1 MVQPVL
7 TCDGVI
13 KIQNSPGA
21 ITGYDF
27 VFNVPTPLHTP
38 RSLRDIL
45 LTPPANVALNER
57 FSLASLLS
65 RSVFFMHASNFV
77 HKSIRPDN
85 IIVFQDSSSQLGRPF
100 LVGFERFRKDTTVT
114 HRFGDDLWE
123 RNLYRHPQRQG
134 IAPDEDFSMQHD
146 IYSLGVVLLEIGLNT
161 SFAWPKTNDNG
172 LIQWSPNTDLGLF
185 DNHDHHKPGKAR
197 SVKRKFVNMAG
208 EELPSLMGNKYTQV
222 VVSCLTCLD
231 KDNEGF
237 GDESEFEDEDGILV
251 GVRFI
256 EKVSLNLI
264 VLAHEC

>member
-1 MVQPVL
+1 
-7 TCDGVI
+7 
-13 KIQNSPGA
+13 
-21 ITGYDF
+21 
-27 VFNVPTPLHTP
+27 
-38 RSLRDIL
+38 
-45 LTPPANVALNER
+45 
-57 FSLASLLS
+57 
-65 RSVFFMHASNFV
+65 MHASNFV

-85 IIVFQDSSSQLGRPF
+85 IIVFQDASSRLGRPF
-100 LVGFERFRKDTTVT
+100 LVGFERFRKDATVT

-161 SFAWPKTNDNG
+161 SFAWPKSNEDG
-172 LIQWSPNTDLGLF
+172 QIQWSPNTDLGLF
-185 DNHDHHKPGKAR
+185 DNCGHDQPRKA
-197 SVKRKFVNMAG
+197 SSIKRKLVNMAWQ
-208 EELPSLMGNKYTQV
+208 ELPKLMGEKYTQV

-264 VLAHEC
+264 VLALEC

>member
-1 MVQPVL
+1 MSL
-7 TCDGVI
+7 R
-13 KIQNSPGA
+13 N
-21 ITGYDF
+21 
-27 VFNVPTPLHTP
+27 P

-45 LTPPANVALNER
+45 LTPPQNVALNER

-85 IIVFQDSSSQLGRPF
+85 VIVFQDASSHLGRPF
-100 LVGFERFRKDTTVT
+100 LVGFERFRKETTIT

-146 IYSLGVVLLEIGLNT
+146 IYSLGVVLLEIGLNS
-161 SFAWPKTNDNG
+161 SFTWPKRNDDG
-172 LIQWSPNTDLGLF
+172 HIEWRPNTDVGF
-185 DNHDHHKPGKAR
+185 DGIPDHDPPSKA
-197 SVKRKFVNMAG
+197 SSFKRKFVKMARQ
-208 EELPSLMGNKYTQV
+208 ELPRCMGAKYTQV

-231 KDNEGF
+231 RDNEGF

-256 EKVSLNLI
+256 EKVGLTQLP
-264 VLAHEC
+264 